1 MDQHRLYLQTIC
13 LVCSTVIVGKIH
25 SLEGVKDII
34 SDAYNGD
41 DVNIENDDIDTCSK
55 VVCNK
60 GHHKLKRWSIAY
72 KKYNVFIIKNPRST
86 REFINGPKLPS
97 LAENNAVHV
106 IEDCFCIQA
115 NLQGEQSSSDS
126 SMDISLADG
135 AGQAGQGYSF

>member
-1 MDQHRLYLQTIC
+1 MDQQRLSSNNLSG
-13 LVCSTVIVGKIH
+13 LFNIVGKIY
-25 SLEGVKDII
+25 SLEGVKDFIR
-34 SDAYNGD
+34 DAYNGD

-60 GHHKLKRWSIAY
+60 CHHTLKRWSTAY
-72 KKYNVFIIKNPRST
+72 KKYKVFISKNRRSA
-86 REFINGPKLPS
+86 REFTNGLKLPS
-97 LAENNAVHV
+97 LAENNAVHL
-106 IEDCFCIQA
+106 IEDCVCREA